1 MTIVFDEVTGSV
13 EPREGAREREAAPE
27 PRTAGAE
34 ASPLDEARMSEWLR
48 RRAWLE
54 ARRRAD

>member
-1 MTIVFDEVTGSV
+1 MSVVFDEVTGSV
-13 EPREGAREREAAPE
+13 EPAR
-27 PRTAGAE
+27 TSGAE
-34 ASPLDEARMSEWLR
+34 APPREEAPQGAAPAMSDEGRLDRWLR